1 MDNLAQVFSS
11 IKTIAVVGISDKPE
25 RPGGMIASYLKDC
38 GYEVYGVHPKIR
50 EFRGIKVYPSLNDI
64 PVQID
69 LIDIFLNA
77 ENLEAIVT
85 DIIIAKPKYVWF
97 QLNVKSE
104 SAAKSIESSNITLI
118 QEKCIMVEHGKLI
131 P

>member
-1 MDNLAQVFSS
+1 MENLVEIFNNV
-11 IKTIAVVGISDKPE
+11 KTIAVVGISDKPE
-25 RPGGMIASYLKDC
+25 RPGGMIASYLRDC
-38 GYEVYGVHPKIR
+38 GYEVFGVHPTIR
-50 EFRGIKVYPSLNDI
+50 EFDGIKVYPSLNDI

-97 QLNVKSE
+97 QLNVSSE
-104 SAAKSIESSNITLI
+104 SAAKSIEASNITLV
-118 QEKCIMVEHGKLI
+118 QGRCIMVEHGKFNQ
-131 P
+131 